1 MEKKFVSKVEVFVQ
15 QEVKVVQ
22 KTLEEKVKELEGNL
36 LIFLIIFNIYYIFI
50 LF

>member
-1 MEKKFVSKVEVFVQ
+1 MEKKFVSKVEVFVK

-22 KTLEEKVKELEGNL
+22 KTPEEKVKELEGKL
-36 LIFLIIFNIYYIFI
+36 LIFLIIFGICYIFI